1 MILKED
7 VHKIKLKTMN
17 PIIAHLIK
25 FNYKLF
31 LKNKTLYLQIKI
43 KSRKDW
49 LTKENSISIKRIN
62 WLNKMKKKKKKV

>member
-25 FNYKLF
+25 FNNKLF
-31 LKNKTLYLQIKI
+31 LKNKTLYFLIKI

-49 LTKENSISIKRIN
+49 
-62 WLNKMKKKKKKV
+62 